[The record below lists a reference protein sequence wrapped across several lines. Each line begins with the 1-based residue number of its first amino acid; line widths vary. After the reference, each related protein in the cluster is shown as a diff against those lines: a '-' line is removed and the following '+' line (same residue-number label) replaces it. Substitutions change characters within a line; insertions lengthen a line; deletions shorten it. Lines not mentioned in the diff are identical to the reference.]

1 MPLPGPDSDR
11 RSVMGGRERLLQGTS
26 PIPFI
31 SKTWLRTG
39 LSSHYARWYGPGV
52 HRVTMRDA
60 KKSRYQIFNSSTE
73 ELLSKSNTK
82 RSSIPP
88 TSAMT
93 NPFIFRRQPFKLLC
107 VLSTVVTLLVKLPG
121 WAVLYIFRSGRQRP
135 SWSFKRALVASIS
148 NHVVSA
154 LELWVPH
161 ATSNRSTEF

>member
-1 MPLPGPDSDR
+1 MPLPGPGSDR

-39 LSSHYARWYGPGV
+39 LSSHYARWYEPGA

-60 KKSRYQIFNSSTE
+60 KSPV
-73 ELLSKSNTK
+73 TK
-82 RSSIPP
+82 YLTVQPRNCSARATPNVPQLP

-154 LELWVPH
+154 LEL
-161 ATSNRSTEF
+161 